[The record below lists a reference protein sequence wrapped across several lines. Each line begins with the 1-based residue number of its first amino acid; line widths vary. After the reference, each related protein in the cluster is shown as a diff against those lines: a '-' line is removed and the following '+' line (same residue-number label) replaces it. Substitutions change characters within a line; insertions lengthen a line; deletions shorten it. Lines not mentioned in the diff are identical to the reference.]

1 MFASKE
7 MLHFIIIKNQVCV
20 AFKGKLV
27 FAKTLIMH
35 SKILNDS
42 IRHVPIFQ
50 NVTKPQVFVHVTPKK
65 KVISQPRSP
74 IWGEQVYATFLSNG
88 KTRPIPDA
96 SIQKTTVAWVG
107 VLGTR
112 YTMKIDG
119 VIALLN
125 AHQVN
130 KLKDKIAA
138 SNYFI
143 H

>member
-1 MFASKE
+1 MLLGALMFASKE

-50 NVTKPQVFVHVTPKK
+50 NVTKPPVFVHATLKK

-74 IWGEQVYATFLSNG
+74 IWGE
-88 KTRPIPDA
+88 
-96 SIQKTTVAWVG
+96 
-107 VLGTR
+107 
-112 YTMKIDG
+112 
-119 VIALLN
+119 
-125 AHQVN
+125 
-130 KLKDKIAA
+130 
-138 SNYFI
+138 
-143 H
+143 